1 MTYPDGREY
10 PHFGAGIDQQWGRG
24 NPSETEYERRQR
36 LEWEE
41 RHRPAKKTITE
52 INQAA
57 RLRAEMDA
65 RRAEEARSRGTDS
78 WVSRIQEASAE
89 RDRAAE
95 ERSREQLTQ
104 RQAEQREQLETELA
118 RVDRSKPKTLQE
130 QFREE
135 VANAFR
141 RPPAA

>member
-65 RRAEEARSRGTDS
+65 RRAEEARSR
-78 WVSRIQEASAE
+78 
-89 RDRAAE
+89 
-95 ERSREQLTQ
+95 EQLTQ